1 MAKILVYNPSTNR
14 MEVYYRGLSERMP
27 YANNMTVREFRG
39 SSKSDILWTDKRL
52 MNSWN
57 ILRREYGK
65 PIKVGFAFKRIGEGG
80 HSGMSQHYAG
90 LALDMGQNLSAFE
103 RDKLRNLASS
113 LGVFTYIEP
122 KVLTPTWVHVDKRYG
137 IPACARG
144 GYPLVKKGDRGVYV
158 AVLQD
163 ALNTLGHN
171 AGTVD
176 GIFGAGT
183 MSAVIRFQRANF
195 LPADGIVGCSTWE
208 KLTTKAKGAGI

>member
-39 SSKSDILWTDKRL
+39 SSKSDVLWTDRRL

-57 ILRREYGK
+57 ILRRENGK
-65 PIKVGFAFKRIGEGG
+65 PIKVGYAFKRIGEGG
-80 HSGMSQHYAG
+80 HTGMSQHYAG
-90 LALDMGQNLSAFE
+90 LALDMGQNLSASD
-103 RDKLRNLASS
+103 RDALRNLATS

-122 KVLTPTWVHVDKRYG
+122 KVLTPTWVHADKRYG

-144 GYPLVKKGDRGVYV
+144 GYPALGGGDKGVYV

-171 AGTVD
+171 AGAVD
-176 GIFGAGT
+176 GIFGSGT
-183 MSAVIRFQRANF
+183 KAAVIRFQRANY
-195 LPADGIVGCSTWE
+195 LTDDGEAGCSTWE
-208 KLTTKAKGAGI
+208 KLTSKALGAGI